1 MYKFIIAKKFTKKK
15 CRWDRIDHHG
25 PLKIAKSCQ
34 LARSNKYANFLV
46 FLPMKVHSEISPPQL
61 VTALLLI
68 GSGPLGQC
76 KGLASIFQASR
87 HRGLFFEL
95 PPPHLECF
103 FLAAL
108 FGAPFRKSVP
118 RQVAPGSS
126 SKQLWMLRPQ
136 PEAELLNYPGTA
148 TLQGGGVG
156 WVEK

>member
-34 LARSNKYANFLV
+34 LARYNKYANFLV

-95 PPPHLECF
+95 PPPHLESSLC
-103 FLAAL
+103 LGPP
-108 FGAPFRKSVP
+108 FGNRFRDKLL
-118 RQVAPGSS
+118 RDQVQSNFGCCGHNL
-126 SKQLWMLRPQ
+126 KQS
-136 PEAELLNYPGTA
+136 Y
-148 TLQGGGVG
+148 
-156 WVEK
+156 